1 MFSAVASG
9 IFAYRNADKTRNG
22 DIGRG
27 AVTVGQ
33 TAGLVQE
40 VAKYDG
46 VVANTARSAVS
57 VFSDLAKKNKAFEY
71 AGKATKFAVNN
82 VNPLICVSGG
92 IKTAMSDDKV
102 KTGITE
108 VAALSA
114 MFAGEGFIKANY
126 DKIATSEIVRNGI
139 KTLSKSK
146 VLKPVFEYLKKHKLE
161 GKVGAILKGLIFV
174 AGSMT
179 SYEIGQR
186 MGEPLAKRVKTDLGI
201 KDKNKI
207 SQQKSTP
214 QISEKRKKAQEK
226 INQMA

>member
-9 IFAYRNADKTRNG
+9 IFASRNADKTRNG

-33 TAGLVQE
+33 TAGLIQE

-126 DKIATSEIVRNGI
+126 DKIAASETVRNGI

-146 VLKPVFEYLKKHKLE
+146 ILKPVYEYLKKHKLE
-161 GKVGAILKGLIFV
+161 GKAGSILKGLIFV

-179 SYEIGQR
+179 SYEIGR
-186 MGEPLAKRVKTDLGI
+186 RIGEPIAKRVKADLGI
-201 KDKNKI
+201 KDKNQT
-207 SQQKSTP
+207 SQQKVTP
-214 QISEKRKKAQEK
+214 QTLKKQQRVQEK

>member
-9 IFAYRNADKTRNG
+9 IFAYRNADKTKNG
-22 DIGRG
+22 DIGRS
-27 AVTVGQ
+27 AVTYGQ
-33 TAGLVQE
+33 TAGLIQE

-126 DKIATSEIVRNGI
+126 DKIAASETVRNGI

-146 VLKPVFEYLKKHKLE
+146 ILKPVYEYLKKHKLE
-161 GKVGAILKGLIFV
+161 GKAGSILKGLIFV

-179 SYEIGQR
+179 SYEIGR
-186 MGEPLAKRVKTDLGI
+186 RIGEPIAKRVKADLGI
-201 KDKNKI
+201 KDKNQT
-207 SQQKSTP
+207 SQQKVTP
-214 QISEKRKKAQEK
+214 QTLKKQQKVQEK